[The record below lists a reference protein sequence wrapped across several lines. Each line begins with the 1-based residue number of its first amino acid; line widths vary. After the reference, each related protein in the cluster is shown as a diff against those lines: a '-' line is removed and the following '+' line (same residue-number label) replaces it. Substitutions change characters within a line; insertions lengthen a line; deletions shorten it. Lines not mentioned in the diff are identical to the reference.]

1 MPAIALLGATGRM
14 GRALVRAVSERPEL
28 RICGALASAASRHF
42 GEDIGTLAGQGALG
56 VTVTSSISAALKGA
70 DVAIDFA
77 LPDGVEER
85 ARAVVASKCAWVLGT
100 TGFSARQQE
109 AVAGAAMLVP
119 VLASPNMSVAV
130 QLLMQLVEMAARA
143 LPAGYDI
150 EIFEAHHRDKIDAPS
165 GTARRLGEMA
175 AAARGTRLGDSGE
188 LNRASMPGPRKAG
201 SIGFAVARGG
211 DIVGEHRVT
220 FAGAGEQLVLEH
232 RVSDRLAFARGA
244 VAAALWL
251 AGRAAGRY
259 EMRDVISAK
268 Q

>member
-1 MPAIALLGATGRM
+1 
-14 GRALVRAVSERPEL
+14 
-28 RICGALASAASRHF
+28 
-42 GEDIGTLAGQGALG
+42 
-56 VTVTSSISAALKGA
+56 
-70 DVAIDFA
+70 
-77 LPDGVEER
+77 
-85 ARAVVASKCAWVLGT
+85 
-100 TGFSARQQE
+100 
-109 AVAGAAMLVP
+109 
-119 VLASPNMSVAV
+119 
-130 QLLMQLVEMAARA
+130 MQLVEMAARA